1 MKNNF
6 YFESIDGKTKIHAIE
21 WVPDGEPR
29 AVLQLIHGMNEY
41 IDRYSE
47 FASFM
52 AENGFYVVGNDHV
65 GHGESVVSEEV
76 RGFFRE
82 KNGNKVLLEDL
93 ETLHQMTVAKYPDV
107 PYFILGHSMGSF
119 LCRQFISLHGD
130 KLAGAVIMG
139 TGTTPLPVLKSGMA
153 LCSLIGAVKGKTYR
167 SPLVQKI
174 AMGNYLKK
182 FEPVRTPADWLS
194 KNEPNIDAYISNPW
208 CNSMFT
214 VTAYKDMFYSI
225 QNCQSK
231 QTIARIPKELPL
243 LVTSGEDDPVGDFSK
258 GVKLAY
264 QSYVDAGIKDVT
276 LKIYPGD
283 RHEILNELDRD
294 QVYDDILKWFE
305 ARM

>member
-1 MKNNF
+1 MKNDLHF
-6 YFESIDGKTKIHAIE
+6 GSIDGKTTIHAIE
-21 WVPDGEPR
+21 WIPDGEPR

-41 IDRYSE
+41 IDRYDE
-47 FASFM
+47 FATFM
-52 AENGFYVVGNDHV
+52 ADNGFYVIGNDHV

-93 ETLHQMTVAKYPDV
+93 ETVRRMASEQYPDV

-119 LCRQFISLHGD
+119 LCRQFIALHGD

-139 TGTTPLPVLKSGMA
+139 TGTTPAAVLKSGMA
-153 LCSLIGAVKGKTYR
+153 LCTMIGLVKGKTYR
-167 SPLVQKI
+167 STLVQKI
-174 AMGNYLKK
+174 AMGNYLEK

-208 CNSMFT
+208 CSTIFT

-225 QNCQSK
+225 GNCQSK
-231 QTIARIPKELPL
+231 RTIEKIPKDLPL
-243 LVTSGEDDPVGDFSK
+243 LVTSGEDDPVGDYGK

-264 QSYVDAGIKDVT
+264 QSYVSAGIKDVT

-283 RHEILNELDRD
+283 RHEILNELDRA
-294 QVYDDILKWFE
+294 QVYDDLLKWFE
-305 ARM
+305 AHM